1 MGVAGMSRSCQNKIK
16 QRHRIATRYD
26 KLAANYLAFIR
37 LASIRILLRVNESML
52 KSKTQHGRNA
62 MLARIVRGVALL
74 LVACAGLARQAN
86 AETLLE
92 HSAETRMQL
101 DFVVSAAALTAFL
114 PAGWET
120 DVATSGGA
128 KDCNLR
134 LIFVD
139 RIDITGP
146 DDAPKGT
153 SQLVYLEVPVKKPG
167 ASLSGRMVID
177 GLTADAKDAPGPFAV
192 YKAATSHR
200 MERSNTGAAGQPIQ
214 TTENWEFVGP
224 NGERM
229 ELHLKY
235 QRRVARRGT
244 GEIKLFSAAD
254 PSFYQIVKLAQGLD
268 PMRNATVPTRDTV
281 SEFQYKGTGGILRS
295 LFDGSERVVS
305 IDSIH
310 WNDRAIYLP

>member
-1 MGVAGMSRSCQNKIK
+1 
-16 QRHRIATRYD
+16 
-26 KLAANYLAFIR
+26 
-37 LASIRILLRVNESML
+37 
-52 KSKTQHGRNA
+52 
-62 MLARIVRGVALL
+62 MLAKIVRKAALL
-74 LVACAGLARQAN
+74 LVGCLGVARPTH

-101 DFVVSAAALTAFL
+101 DFVVSDAALKSFL

-134 LIFVD
+134 MIFVD
-139 RIDITGP
+139 RSDISGP
-146 DDAPKGT
+146 DGAPKGT
-153 SQLVYLEVPVKKPG
+153 SQLAYLEVPVKKPG
-167 ASLSGRMVID
+167 SNLAGRMVIG
-177 GLTADAKDAPGPFAV
+177 GLTADAKDAPGPFGV
-192 YKAATSHR
+192 YKAAASYR
-200 MERSNTGAAGQPIQ
+200 VERSTAGAAGQPIQ
-214 TTENWEFVGP
+214 TTENWEFAGP

-235 QRRVARRGT
+235 ERRVARRGV

-268 PMRNATVPTRDTV
+268 PMRNATVPSRDTV
-281 SEFQYKGTGGILRS
+281 SEFQYKGTGGILGA

>member
-1 MGVAGMSRSCQNKIK
+1 
-16 QRHRIATRYD
+16 
-26 KLAANYLAFIR
+26 
-37 LASIRILLRVNESML
+37 
-52 KSKTQHGRNA
+52 
-62 MLARIVRGVALL
+62 MLAKVVKVVVL
-74 LVACAGLARQAN
+74 LVACLGLVRPAQ

-101 DFVVSAAALTAFL
+101 DFVVSDAALKRFL

-134 LIFVD
+134 MIFVD
-139 RIDITGP
+139 RSDITGP
-146 DDAPKGT
+146 DGAPKGT

-167 ASLSGRMVID
+167 ANLAGRMVMG
-177 GLTADAKDAPGPFAV
+177 GLTAEAKDAPGAFGV
-192 YKAATSHR
+192 YKPATSHR
-200 MERSNTGAAGQPIQ
+200 MEHSTGGAAGQPIQ
-214 TTENWEFVGP
+214 TSENWEFAGS

-235 QRRVARRGT
+235 ERRVARRGV

-268 PMRNATVPTRDTV
+268 PMRNATVPSRDTV
-281 SEFQYKGTGGILRS
+281 SEFQYRGTGGILGT

>member
-1 MGVAGMSRSCQNKIK
+1 
-16 QRHRIATRYD
+16 
-26 KLAANYLAFIR
+26 
-37 LASIRILLRVNESML
+37 
-52 KSKTQHGRNA
+52 
-62 MLARIVRGVALL
+62 MLANVVKGAALL
-74 LVACAGLARQAN
+74 LIACTGLAGQGD

-101 DFVVSAAALTAFL
+101 DFVVSDAALKKYL

-120 DVATSGGA
+120 DVATAGGA

-134 LIFVD
+134 MIFVD
-139 RIDITGP
+139 RSDITAP
-146 DDAPKGT
+146 DGAPRGT
-153 SQLVYLEVPVKKPG
+153 NQLVYLEVPVKKTG
-167 ASLSGRMVID
+167 GNLAGRMVMG
-177 GLTADAKDAPGPFAV
+177 GLTADAKDAPGPFGV

-200 MERSNTGAAGQPIQ
+200 MERSTIEAAGQPIQ
-214 TTENWEFVGP
+214 TAENWELAGP

-235 QRRVARRGT
+235 ERRVARRGT
-244 GEIKLFSAAD
+244 GELKLFSAAD
-254 PSFYQIVKLAQGLD
+254 PGFYQIIKLAQGLD
-268 PMRNATVPTRDTV
+268 PMRNATVPSRDTV
-281 SEFQYKGTGGILRS
+281 SEFRYVGTGGMLAT